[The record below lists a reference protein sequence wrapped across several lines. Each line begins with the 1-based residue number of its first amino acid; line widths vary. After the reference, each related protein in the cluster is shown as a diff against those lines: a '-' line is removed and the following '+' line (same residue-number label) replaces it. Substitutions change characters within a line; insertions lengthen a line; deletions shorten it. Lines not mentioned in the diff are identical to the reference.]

1 VAAYLLAHPK
11 HPVRIDILAARLE
24 IPGFGTFDFPLDA
37 FAAHCLARGIDQLD
51 FILQHE
57 KDIARH
63 EQRIGH

>member
-1 VAAYLLAHPK
+1 VIDFLPPIRS
-11 HPVRIDILAARLE
+11 PVRIDIPAMRLE
-24 IPGFGTFDFPLDA
+24 VSGLGSFDFPLDA
-37 FAAHCLARGIDQLD
+37 FSAYCLAHGIDQLD